1 MKKVY
6 VGMSAN
12 IIHHGHV
19 DIIKEAKKIGKVIV
33 GLLTDEAIGSYMRLP
48 LIPYKQRKIIVENI
62 NSVDEVFS

>member
-33 GLLTDEAIGSYMRLP
+33 GLLTDEAIGSYMRLS